1 MGIFKKSPGRGAP
14 THGGSYNYKKRFNA
28 QVTVTSNGISLPSNP
43 SSFAGTYGGGGR
55 PTVKLDSVT
64 VEEGD
69 IYSFFQK
76 AQVTF
81 TCFTKDA
88 FKGTYFKM
96 LALGGDCSISI
107 GYVPGN
113 GAPGDGKTF
122 SNMFVYKFDWKLT
135 KENYVQ
141 CTFHAMSAIPL
152 IDQHPINTHSK
163 LAGAGLTFKAVQT
176 AGQPPVDV
184 PVQSIP
190 QYMMYLAQGSGG
202 TATTE
207 IEPGFS
213 NGILVINNPLT
224 SIAQDQQK
232 ADEIINVVNSAGGN
246 LSADNSKIVYCT
258 LQWFIH
264 QLNEFYM
271 PNDADKLRGIT
282 YRIGQTATNSG
293 AVSGEICSSDPFN
306 ILLCGNESG
315 NYGELS
321 GKPVEQQIQADDLGP
336 KANNIDSIDCSN
348 ILLSASYLA
357 SAVFGDAQ
365 MFNATSDAAKNPSSV
380 PEKPTF
386 TFEKLLKQI
395 FDDIYRVTG
404 GAVHLVTVS
413 NPKDPADKIR
423 YIEAMNHNDE
433 EKPKPKMFDPFSGTQ
448 AIRQCDISCA
458 PGSRDAYLVA
468 MSNRV
473 DSAGVLGVNG
483 KTVGKASDFVNAQN
497 AIREARQKG
506 LSMANYSAASIDGLR
521 QQLAKHVSSA
531 GSTDAANGKVPHQA
545 AQFPLN
551 LSLITDGC
559 FGFEF
564 GDLITTAL
572 NPAGQDGSI
581 GCFVIT
587 KLTHTVAQNDW
598 TTKFDTQYMII

>member
-1 MGIFKKSPGRGAP
+1 MGIFKKAAGRGAP
-14 THGGSYNYKKRFNA
+14 GHGGSYNYKKRFNA
-28 QVTVTSNGISLPSNP
+28 QVSVTSNGVSLPNNP
-43 SSFAGTYGGGGR
+43 SSFSGTYGGGGR
-55 PTVKLDSVT
+55 PAVKLDSVQ

-81 TCFTKDA
+81 TCFTKSA
-88 FKGTYFKM
+88 FKDTYFKM
-96 LALGGDCSISI
+96 LALGADCSISI

-113 GAPGDGKTF
+113 GAPGDSKTF
-122 SNMFVYKFDWKLT
+122 SNMFVYNFNWKLT
-135 KENYVQ
+135 KENYIQ

-163 LAGAGLTFKAVQT
+163 LADKGFTFKAVQT
-176 AGQPPVDV
+176 AGEPPVDV

-202 TATTE
+202 TATTD

-213 NGILVINNPLT
+213 NGILVINNPLA
-224 SIAQDQQK
+224 SVAQDQQK
-232 ADEIINVVNSAGGN
+232 ADEIVNVVNSAGGN

-271 PNDADKLRGIT
+271 PDKANKLSGIT
-282 YRIGQTATNSG
+282 YRIGATAQSSG
-293 AVSGEICSSDPFN
+293 AVSAEICSSDPFN
-306 ILLCGNESG
+306 ILICGNESG

-321 GKPVEQQIQADDLGP
+321 GKPAEQQIQADDLAP
-336 KANNIDSIDCSN
+336 AANNIETINCSN
-348 ILLSASYLA
+348 ILLSAAYLA
-357 SAVFGDAQ
+357 SSVFGDAQ
-365 MFNATSDAAKNPSSV
+365 MLNGSADTAKSSGTV
-380 PEKPTF
+380 PEKPSF
-386 TFEKLLKQI
+386 TFEKLLKTL
-395 FDDIYRVTG
+395 FEDIYRVTG
-404 GAVHLVTVS
+404 GAIHLVTIS
-413 NPKDPADKIR
+413 NPNDPAEKIR
-423 YIEAMNHNDE
+423 YIEAMNHNDAE
-433 EKPKPKMFDPFSGTQ
+433 QPRPKVFDPFSGNQ
-448 AIRQCDISCA
+448 AIRNCDISCA

-483 KTVGKASDFVNAQN
+483 KKVGKASDFVNAQN
-497 AIREARQKG
+497 AIRDARQKG
-506 LSMANYSAASIDGLR
+506 LSMANYSAAAIDGLR

-531 GSTDAANGKVPHQA
+531 GSQEAASGKVPHQA

-551 LSLITDGC
+551 LNLTTDGC
-559 FGFEF
+559 FGFQF
-564 GDLITTAL
+564 GDLITTTL
-572 NPAGQDGSI
+572 NPSGQDGTI

-587 KLTHTVAQNDW
+587 KITHDVAQNDW
-598 TTKFDTQYMII
+598 TTKFDTVYQII